1 MSFGAGVGSMP
12 GVDYAEALRVVLGST
27 PGLVA
32 IPELPARGVQAA
44 MIGRGMGMLA
54 ELGADLQP
62 AGWRLT
68 GAGSGSDQRRARSLL
83 AQDLDTVEELL
94 QGFDGSL
101 KVQVAGPWTLAA
113 MVERPRGD
121 RILADHGGRRDL
133 AQSLA
138 EGIREHLASV
148 AGRVPGASLILQID
162 EPALTAVLNAQIP
175 TASGW
180 GRHRSIDK
188 PEADA
193 ALRLVADAGRD
204 VGARTVLH
212 SCAPDVPVAL
222 AAGAGFDAVSFDLSL
237 ASPGDVW
244 AAAFDG
250 GLDLWPG
257 VIPSTDAEGVSDRAL
272 GKRIEDFFSA
282 LGFGIDA
289 YGERLVVTPTCG
301 LAGASPAWAKRALAL
316 SRTMARS
323 IAGSDR

>member
-1 MSFGAGVGSMP
+1 MP
-12 GVDYAEALRVVLGST
+12 GEDYAEAFRVVLGET
-27 PGLVA
+27 PDLAA

-44 MIGRGMGMLA
+44 MTGRGMGILA

-68 GAGSGSDQRRARSLL
+68 GAGSGADQRRARSML

-101 KVQVAGPWTLAA
+101 KVQIAGPWTLSST
-113 MVERPRGD
+113 VERPRGD
-121 RILADHGGRRDL
+121 RVLADHGARRDL

-138 EGIREHLASV
+138 EGIREHLSGVSA
-148 AGRVPGASLILQID
+148 RVPGAALILQVD

-180 GRHRSIDK
+180 GRHRAIDK

-193 ALRLVADAGRD
+193 ALRLMADAGRD
-204 VGARTVLH
+204 SGARTVLH
-212 SCAPDVPVAL
+212 SCAPEVPVAL

-237 ASPGDVW
+237 ASPGDDW
-244 AAAFDG
+244 AAAFDN

-257 VIPSTDAEGVSDRAL
+257 VVPSIDSERVSDRVL
-272 GKRIEDFFSA
+272 GKRVEDFFSA
-282 LGFGIDA
+282 LGFGIEA
-289 YGERLVVTPTCG
+289 YADRLVVTPTCG
-301 LAGASPAWAKRALAL
+301 LAGASPAWARRALGL
-316 SRTMARS
+316 SAAMARS
-323 IAGSDR
+323 VAGSDR

>member
-1 MSFGAGVGSMP
+1 MSFGAGIGSMP
-12 GVDYAEALRVVLGST
+12 GEDYVAALRVVVDET
-27 PGLVA
+27 PDIVA

-44 MIGRGMGMLA
+44 MTGRGMGILA

-68 GAGSGSDQRRARSLL
+68 GAGSGADQRRARSLL
-83 AQDLDTVEELL
+83 AQDLDTVEEQL
-94 QGFDGSL
+94 QGFDGQL
-101 KVQVAGPWTLAA
+101 KVQVTGPWTLAA
-113 MVERPRGD
+113 TVERPRGD

-162 EPALTAVLNAQIP
+162 EPMLPAVLAARIP

-193 ALRLVADAGRD
+193 ALRLVVEAGREA
-204 VGARTVLH
+204 GARTALH
-212 SCAPDVPVAL
+212 SCAPDLPIEL
-222 AAGAGFDAVSFDLSL
+222 IAGAGFDALSFDLSL
-237 ASPGDVW
+237 AVPNDVW
-244 AAAFDG
+244 AGAFDG

-257 VIPSTDAEGVSDRAL
+257 VIGSTDAEGVSDRIFS
-272 GKRIEDFFSA
+272 KRIENFFSA
-282 LGFGIDA
+282 LGFGIEVFSD
-289 YGERLVVTPTCG
+289 RSVVTPTCG
-301 LAGASPAWAKRALAL
+301 LAGASPRWAKEALRLA
-316 SRTMARS
+316 RTV
-323 IAGSDR
+323 GGHF

>member
-12 GVDYAEALRVVLGST
+12 GQDYAEALRIVIGQT
-27 PGLVA
+27 PDLVA
-32 IPELPARGVQAA
+32 IPELPARGVQAG
-44 MIGRGMGMLA
+44 MTGRGMGILA

-68 GAGSGSDQRRARSLL
+68 GAGSGADQRRARSML
-83 AQDLDTVEELL
+83 AQDLDAVEEQL
-94 QGFDGSL
+94 QGFDGLL
-101 KVQVAGPWTLAA
+101 KVQVTGPWTLSAT
-113 MVERPRGD
+113 VERPRGD
-121 RILADHGGRRDL
+121 RILADHGARRDL

-138 EGIREHLASV
+138 EGIREHLSGVSA
-148 AGRVPGASLILQID
+148 RVPGARLVLQVD

-193 ALRLVADAGRD
+193 ALRLVAEAGRD
-204 VGARTVLH
+204 SGARTVLH

-222 AAGAGFDAVSFDLSL
+222 AAGAGFDAISFDLSL
-237 ASPGDVW
+237 ASPGDEW
-244 AAAFDG
+244 AAAFDS

-257 VIPSTDAEGVSDRAL
+257 VIPSTTSEGISDRVL
-272 GKRIEDFFSA
+272 GKRVEDFFSA

-289 YGERLVVTPTCG
+289 YADRLVVTPTCG
-301 LAGASPAWAKRALAL
+301 LAGASPTWAKQALGLARAVGDQ
-316 SRTMARS
+316 R
-323 IAGSDR
+323 

>member
-12 GVDYAEALRVVLGST
+12 GEDYAEALRVVRDST

-44 MIGRGMGMLA
+44 MVGRGMGMLA

-83 AQDLDTVEELL
+83 AQDLDTVEELF
-94 QGFDGSL
+94 QGFNGSL
-101 KVQVAGPWTLAA
+101 KVQVTGPWTLAA

-162 EPALTAVLNAQIP
+162 EPSLTAVLNAQIP

-193 ALRLVADAGRD
+193 ALRLVVEAGHEA
-204 VGARTVLH
+204 GARTVLH
-212 SCAPDVPVAL
+212 SCAPEVPVTL
-222 AAGAGFDAVSFDLSL
+222 VAGAGFDALSFDLSL
-237 ASPGDVW
+237 APPSDIW
-244 AAAFDG
+244 AEAFDN

-257 VIPSTDAEGVSDRAL
+257 VIPSTDFAGVSDRAL
-272 GKRIEDFFSA
+272 GKRIEGFFSA
-282 LGFGIDA
+282 LGFGIDSF
-289 YGERLVVTPTCG
+289 GERLVVTPTCG

-316 SRTMARS
+316 SRALARS